1 MCFDSTPLG
10 RHVQVASLGPY
21 VPRLGRPGEAKHL
34 RYTAVSLG
42 TLALRSPQR
51 QQHEQPFPVLAGGE
65 PIAIVSEF
73 PSRDLDLCRL
83 AKGYSTRFIY
93 LFGILAKLYYV
104 GLATLTPS
112 KPMIEEK
119 NSNIIENVGSNLA
132 FAILPAKKINFRL
145 KLGLKRLPVFQFVKK
160 STALYLIPARLPQRS
175 HSAPW
180 CIDQRPELS

>member
-1 MCFDSTPLG
+1 M
-10 RHVQVASLGPY
+10 
-21 VPRLGRPGEAKHL
+21 
-34 RYTAVSLG
+34 
-42 TLALRSPQR
+42 
-51 QQHEQPFPVLAGGE
+51 AGGE

-112 KPMIEEK
+112 KPMIEE

-132 FAILPAKKINFRL
+132 FAILPAKINFRL
-145 KLGLKRLPVFQFVKK
+145 KLGLKRLPVF
-160 STALYLIPARLPQRS
+160 SS
-175 HSAPW
+175 
-180 CIDQRPELS
+180 